1 MENLERILGEHPFLK
16 GMTQEQIALL
26 AGCAANVVFK
36 AGQFVFREGEPTDMF
51 YLIRQGK
58 VQVETHIP
66 QKGTVIIRTRTD
78 DDVFGWSW
86 LVPPYRCHFDAHAV
100 ELTRALSIDGKCL
113 RTKCEEDHDFGF
125 EIMKRFL
132 MVVVERLEG
141 TRLQLMD
148 VYGKGSN
155 H

>member
-1 MENLERILGEHPFLK
+1 MENLERTLGEHPFLK
-16 GMTQEQIALL
+16 GMTPEQIALL
-26 AGCAANVVFK
+26 AGCASNVVFK
-36 AGQFVFREGEPTDMF
+36 AGQYILKEGEPADVF

-66 QKGTVIIRTRTD
+66 QKGPIIIRTRRD
-78 DDVFGWSW
+78 GDVFGWSW
-86 LVPPYRCHFDAHAV
+86 LVPPYRWYFDARAI
-100 ELTRALSIDGKCL
+100 ELTRALVIDGKCL
-113 RTKCEEDHDFGF
+113 RAKCEEDHNFGF

-132 MVVVERLEG
+132 AVVVERLEG